1 MLLFWTWDL
10 LKSRVL
16 NHSWLFRNNFSTSF
30 QFIDQSF
37 HLEKILCVFFSKQN
51 VRRQTTVEMKEW
63 LVCKWLRA
71 FVLFDPL
78 AKVPSWC
85 LSYFLNK
92 NYQLQFTSVALT
104 ADLADLAWMSPI
116 WATVI
121 TATVRSLPLELT
133 KKLWKTVKV
142 SHLFHSTEK
151 CNNLHAIQWIE

>member
-1 MLLFWTWDL
+1 MLLFWTWHL
-10 LKSRVL
+10 MKPRVL

-78 AKVPSWC
+78 AKVPSRC

-104 ADLADLAWMSPI
+104 AGPCWPGLDVANLGDCHYSYGSVTPI
-116 WATVI
+116 RVDQ
-121 TATVRSLPLELT
+121 
-133 KKLWKTVKV
+133 KTVEDSKSITSV
-142 SHLFHSTEK
+142 SFHWEV
-151 CNNLHAIQWIE
+151 